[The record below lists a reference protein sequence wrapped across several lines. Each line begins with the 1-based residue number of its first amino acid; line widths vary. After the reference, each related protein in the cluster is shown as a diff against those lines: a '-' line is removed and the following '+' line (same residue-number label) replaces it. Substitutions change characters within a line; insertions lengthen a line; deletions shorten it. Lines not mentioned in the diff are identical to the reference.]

1 MMSCR
6 KSRPSG
12 KPERVGALCNRH
24 VVRPICRRQ
33 GTELWLP
40 RFSLLARL
48 AQIAGKAGS
57 EESGHS
63 SFGSD
68 MSSVLEPVT
77 AIEHPLL
84 HLHCSFICCFQHPT
98 VLAALSTPSE
108 TSLIQSIPYSQD
120 LSSSSAF
127 CMSAVR
133 CHLSNVAPTRRCY
146 QHPSNPSTT
155 GVPIPPQQHRVV
167 G

>member
-6 KSRPSG
+6 KSRPPG
-12 KPERVGALCNRH
+12 KSERVGALCNRH
-24 VVRPICRRQ
+24 VERPICRRQ

-48 AQIAGKAGS
+48 ARKSLGIHH
-57 EESGHS
+57 SGPTCHT
-63 SFGSD
+63 
-68 MSSVLEPVT
+68 VLEPVT

-155 GVPIPPQQHRVV
+155 GVPIPSQQHRVV

>member
-1 MMSCR
+1 MAS
-6 KSRPSG
+6 K
-12 KPERVGALCNRH
+12 VQL
-24 VVRPICRRQ
+24 
-33 GTELWLP
+33 
-40 RFSLLARL
+40 
-48 AQIAGKAGS
+48 AGKAGS

-155 GVPIPPQQHRVV
+155 GVPIPSQQHRVV